1 MSPSGSPV
9 EAGVL
14 DGLSVLELTSEL
26 PGAQCGALL
35 ALLGAEVV
43 KAESARRPDRARLV
57 GPFPDGAVDREH
69 AGLHR
74 YLNARKRSIGLDV
87 SVPSGRAILDRLAAG
102 ADVLL
107 DDGALGRPPEVAAT
121 YAGLLGA
128 NERLIV
134 VALSPYGLD
143 GPKAGWVSTE
153 LTALA
158 ASGWLKG
165 EVMADDAG
173 AASADERPEDD
184 DARPEAEPLMPG
196 SSAPALG
203 VGTLGA
209 IGVLLALAARRRS
222 GRGQLVEVP
231 EQEALLSLLPFPTAM
246 FAYLGHDH
254 GRLGDRHP
262 YGIYPCADGHL
273 GVSILTQG
281 HWEALCRLMDR
292 ADLAE
297 DPRLTDGELR
307 AQPDA
312 VARIDAAITAWAADK
327 VAQPTFEAAQAR
339 GVPVTIIPSP
349 GQVLDSAQY
358 EARGFWNDHNDGV
371 LGPLRLPGP
380 PYPAGAGTFAPF
392 RDAPRWGEDTA
403 AVLGRVGVD
412 AAHRSALA
420 ALGVL

>member
-1 MSPSGSPV
+1 MSPSEDAVP
-9 EAGVL
+9 AAPGVL
-14 DGLSVLELTSEL
+14 DGVSVLEVTSEL

-35 ALLGAEVV
+35 ALLGAEVIKV
-43 KAESARRPDRARLV
+43 ESAARPDRARLA
-57 GPFPDGAVDREH
+57 GPFPAGAVDREH
-69 AGLHR
+69 SGLHR
-74 YLNARKRSIGLDV
+74 YLHARKRSVALDV
-87 SVPSGRAILDRLAAG
+87 ATPSGRSLLDRLAAT

-107 DDGALGRPPEVAAT
+107 DDGALGRPPDVAAT
-121 YAGLLGA
+121 YAELRA
-128 NERLIV
+128 AHERLIV
-134 VALSPYGLD
+134 VAFSPYGLD
-143 GPKAGWVSTE
+143 GPKADWVSTE

-165 EVMADDAG
+165 DGD
-173 AASADERPEDD
+173 RPQE
-184 DARPEAEPLMPG
+184 EPLMPG

-222 GRGQLVEVP
+222 GAGQLVEVP
-231 EQEALLSLLPFPTAM
+231 EQAALLSLLPFPTAM
-246 FAYLGHDH
+246 FAYVGHDH

-262 YGIYPCADGHL
+262 YGIYPCVDGHL

-281 HWEALCRLMDR
+281 HWTALCRLMDR
-292 ADLAE
+292 PDLAG
-297 DPRLTDGELR
+297 DPALADGELR
-307 AQPDA
+307 ARPDA

-327 VAQPTFEAAQAR
+327 AAVPTFEAGQAL

-349 GQVLDSAQY
+349 RQVLGSAQY
-358 EARGFWNDHNDGV
+358 AARGFWFDHPDGV

-392 RDAPRWGEDTA
+392 RDAPHWGEDTA
-403 AVLGRVGVD
+403 AVLDRLGVD
-412 AAHRSALA
+412 ADERSALA